1 MSKISSNHSQGT
13 EDNTGRLRKRLI
25 PLLGLLFVIGI
36 VVGIFYFC
44 LRYPGKV
51 EELAGYSYLGA
62 FLISL
67 ILNATVILPAGS
79 FVVIATLGATLPS
92 ATLVGLLGGAG
103 AAIGEIMGY
112 VAGYTGRAIVQ
123 RQEMY
128 VRLEAWVKKWGVL
141 TIFVFSL
148 APFIFDLVG
157 IAAGVLRLPLWK
169 FLLACWLGRTIL
181 YVIIAL
187 AGARGWEAVLSFI
200 T

>member
-1 MSKISSNHSQGT
+1 MGETNHNPKQYHKS
-13 EDNTGRLRKRLI
+13 EIKRLRDRLV
-25 PLLGLLFVIGI
+25 PALGLLFVIGI
-36 VVGIFYFC
+36 VAGIFYFY

-51 EELAGYSYLGA
+51 ENLAGYSYLGA

-79 FVVIATLGATLPS
+79 FVVIATLGAALPS
-92 ATLVGLLGGAG
+92 ATLVGLLGAAG
-103 AAIGEIMGY
+103 AAMGETVGY
-112 VAGYTGRAIVQ
+112 MAGYTGRAIVQ

-148 APFIFDLVG
+148 VPFIFDLVG

-169 FLLACWLGRTIL
+169 FVLACWLGRTVL

-187 AGARGWEAVLSFI
+187 AGARGWEAVLSFF